1 MSADAKVAGFPQYA
15 GTRYRVTFGG
25 LVRSEWIKF
34 WSVRS
39 VVVTMVASVVAIV
52 GLGVLIAWG
61 TATTLADP
69 ETGAVM
75 TAQGFDAT
83 AASLQGAQMATLI
96 VAAVGVI
103 VIAGEFSTGMVRT
116 SFAAAP
122 GRLGVYAAKAL
133 VLAVSVAVLSAVAVL
148 LAFLGGQALLDR
160 EGVGAS
166 LGDDGVVRA
175 LAGNVAMLVGV
186 ALAGLGVGALLRNTA
201 GAISTVLAAI
211 FVVPLLLMLVPES
224 WGGDTIREYWFSN
237 AVMSA
242 TAVAEQPDYL
252 GVVPGLAVFA
262 AWVAVLLG
270 LGALSL
276 KSRDV

>member
-1 MSADAKVAGFPQYA
+1 MSATTEVKGFPQYA

-39 VVVTMVASVVAIV
+39 VVVTMAASVVAIV

-69 ETGAVM
+69 ETGAAM

-116 SFAAAP
+116 TFVTAP
-122 GRLGVYAAKAL
+122 GRLGAYAAKAV

-148 LAFLGGQALLDR
+148 VAFLAGQALLDR

-166 LGDDGVVRA
+166 LGDDGVLRA

-186 ALAGLGVGALLRNTA
+186 ALAGLGAGALLRNTA
-201 GAISTVLAAI
+201 GAVCTVLAAI
-211 FVVPLLLMLVPES
+211 FVVPLLLMLLPES

-242 TAVAEQPDYL
+242 TAVAEQPGYL
-252 GVVPGLAVFA
+252 DVVPGLAVFA
-262 AWVAVLLG
+262 AWVVVLLG